1 MLLTVLVSA
10 NLVSTS
16 YWRVFRVMIRPL
28 LASAIM
34 YAAVKYLH
42 LDTLD
47 LPAVTLVLDIV
58 VGMVSFVVALLG
70 LWLVSGRP
78 DGMEGDILERLNI
91 RIPKRSMA

>member
-34 YAAVKYLH
+34 YAAAKYLH

>member
-10 NLVSTS
+10 NLLSTS
-16 YWRVFRVMIRPL
+16 YWRVLRVMIRPL

-47 LPAVTLVLDIV
+47 LPAVTLILDMAVGAVAFV
-58 VGMVSFVVALLG
+58 VGLLG
-70 LWLVSGRP
+70 LWFLTGRP
-78 DGMEGDILERLNI
+78 DGMERDLLERLNI
-91 RIPKRSMA
+91 RIPSRSLA